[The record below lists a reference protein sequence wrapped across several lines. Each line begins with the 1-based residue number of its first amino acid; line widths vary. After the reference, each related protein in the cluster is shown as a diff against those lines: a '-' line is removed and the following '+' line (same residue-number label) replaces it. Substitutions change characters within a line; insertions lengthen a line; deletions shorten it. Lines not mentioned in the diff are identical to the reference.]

1 MTIDLVLKYLKNP
14 NREYDAAEV
23 AWDLKIPERDAQ
35 KALRSLWKGGI
46 LTRRK
51 DRTAGD
57 WLTERSRRSWRGYEQ
72 QDF

>member
-23 AWDLKIPERDAQ
+23 AWDLKIPEKEAQ

-51 DRTAGD
+51 DTNRGRLAYRTKQAQLEGV
-57 WLTERSRRSWRGYEQ
+57 
-72 QDF
+72 